1 MNFLEYLYS
10 KYYYFQERVGNADI
24 APFSAMMIILLIFI
38 TYYFVLFFLT
48 ILFIPKGVLNIEYF
62 KYLSLFLLLYFFI
75 QSYFLLFYKRRY
87 KKILKRNDSKKKSNL
102 GAILFP
108 LIAFVLLI
116 LTMFLK
122 VLQNNGEL

>member
-10 KYYYFQERVGNADI
+10 KYYYFQERAGNADI

-62 KYLSLFLLLYFFI
+62 KYLSIFLLLYFFI

>member
-1 MNFLEYLYS
+1 MNFLDYLYS

-24 APFSAMMIILLIFI
+24 ASFSAMMIILLIFI

-48 ILFIPKGVLNIEYF
+48 ILLIPKGVLNMEYF

-75 QSYFLLFYKRRY
+75 QSYFLLFYKSRY

>member
-122 VLQNNGEL
+122 VLQNNG